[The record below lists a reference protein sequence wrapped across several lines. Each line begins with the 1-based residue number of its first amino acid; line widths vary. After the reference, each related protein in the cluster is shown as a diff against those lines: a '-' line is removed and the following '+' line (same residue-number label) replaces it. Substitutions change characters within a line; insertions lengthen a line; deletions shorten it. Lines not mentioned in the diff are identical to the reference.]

1 MLYQDIKS
9 IKLYKNYGYQPFDNI
24 FVFGNKVFNLKTF
37 EFENYPD
44 IVDKFCL
51 TEEEKLQ
58 IFAKNRPVPIYFETE
73 LPKQIMLEFFS
84 EIITVYNDSVV
95 LIAIGVCLGILFYD
109 LFIRHAQGFPYIIL
123 FGEPTSG
130 KTTLLYCLAA
140 IFGFTNHTEL
150 TSGTST
156 ITIIRE
162 GLAKLN
168 NIPLFIDELDKSLI
182 EKLENLGKD
191 TFSATPR
198 KKCAK
203 DGSEKVTDINTTFC
217 ITTNHFFENMTL
229 ANFSRSI
236 LVDIPKGKF
245 DLSNLKYHRKEE
257 LEKLSAFLPLILS
270 YRDKVIEKYR
280 EQYSIAQKYSPYARL
295 CNNTAI
301 GMALWNI
308 INEILGM
315 ELVNTEN
322 LSREYFEYFERY
334 LYTELQ
340 YGDVFLSNI
349 YRLFVKQELVYGRDF
364 VITKGK
370 FLIIN
375 LKKYCDI
382 FNSMNDKQQLNV
394 AQLRLRLINDKR
406 FNLKSSDMKP
416 IGKAIKVDISDNETL
431 LDIQNRV
438 YQSNEEFE
446 DD

>member
-1 MLYQDIKS
+1 MFLEIKS
-9 IKLYKNYGYQPFDNI
+9 L
-24 FVFGNKVFNLKTF
+24 NLKPPPSKII
-37 EFENYPD
+37 PD
-44 IVDKFCL
+44 VVNKFCL
-51 TEEEKLQ
+51 TDKEKLQ
-58 IFAKNRPVPIYFETE
+58 IFAKNRPIPIYFESE
-73 LPKQIMLEFFS
+73 NPKQIMLEFFV
-84 EIITVYNDSVV
+84 EIITVYDDSAV
-95 LIAIGVCLGILFYD
+95 LIAIGVCLGVLFYD

-162 GLAKLN
+162 ELSKLN
-168 NIPLFIDELDKSLI
+168 NIPLFIDEFEKSSF

-217 ITTNHFFENMTL
+217 ITTNYFFENMTL

-245 DLSNLKYHRKEE
+245 DLSDFGYHSKEE

-270 YRDKVIEKYR
+270 YRDKILEKYR
-280 EQYSIAQKYSPYARL
+280 EQYLIAQKYSLYSRL

-301 GMALWNI
+301 GMALWDV
-308 INEILGM
+308 INEILGI
-315 ELVNTEN
+315 ELVNTES
-322 LSREYFEYFERY
+322 LAKEYFEYFERY
-334 LYTELQ
+334 LNTELQ

-349 YRLFVKQELVYGRDF
+349 YRLFIKQELIYGRDF
-364 VITKGK
+364 LITKGQ
-370 FLIIN
+370 FLRIN

-382 FNSMNDKQQLNV
+382 FNSLNEKQKLNT
-394 AQLRLRLINDKR
+394 AQLKLKLANDKR
-406 FNLKSSDMKP
+406 FNLKSTDLKP
-416 IGKAIKVDISDNETL
+416 IGKAIKVDISENETL
-431 LDIQNRV
+431 LDIQNRIPPLI
-438 YQSNEEFE
+438 NEEVE
-446 DD
+446 DE

>member
-44 IVDKFCL
+44 IVGKFCL

-73 LPKQIMLEFFS
+73 APKQIMLEFFS

-162 GLAKLN
+162 GLSKLN

-191 TFSATPR
+191 TF
-198 KKCAK
+198 
-203 DGSEKVTDINTTFC
+203 
-217 ITTNHFFENMTL
+217 
-229 ANFSRSI
+229 
-236 LVDIPKGKF
+236 
-245 DLSNLKYHRKEE
+245 
-257 LEKLSAFLPLILS
+257 
-270 YRDKVIEKYR
+270 
-280 EQYSIAQKYSPYARL
+280 
-295 CNNTAI
+295 
-301 GMALWNI
+301 
-308 INEILGM
+308 
-315 ELVNTEN
+315 
-322 LSREYFEYFERY
+322 
-334 LYTELQ
+334 
-340 YGDVFLSNI
+340 
-349 YRLFVKQELVYGRDF
+349 
-364 VITKGK
+364 
-370 FLIIN
+370 
-375 LKKYCDI
+375 
-382 FNSMNDKQQLNV
+382 
-394 AQLRLRLINDKR
+394 
-406 FNLKSSDMKP
+406 
-416 IGKAIKVDISDNETL
+416 
-431 LDIQNRV
+431 
-438 YQSNEEFE
+438 
-446 DD
+446 